1 MKLIWKGIYHREEE
15 LPKGE
20 LPPQA
25 VPFWEPENLAEL
37 NRQVRGF
44 LPVVLGLAVVAI
56 LARWLLWGPPGWWGC
71 FGVVGVV
78 LFLPGLLVHE
88 FLHALCYPLSA
99 TCGLW
104 LAPREGALLVV
115 STFPVSKARF
125 LFLSLAPSVV
135 LGVLP
140 LVFWVAFPDL
150 QGSAFTF
157 GILNLISCTG
167 DWLNVK
173 NTVQQVPAGAM
184 IQGSGLHSYWYPKE
198 IMKKQY

>member
-1 MKLIWKGIYHREEE
+1 MKLIWKGIYHSEEE

-20 LPPQA
+20 LPLQA
-25 VPFWEPENLAEL
+25 VPFREPEDLAEL

-44 LPVVLGLAVVAI
+44 LPVVLGLAVVAV
-56 LARWLLWGPPGWWGC
+56 LVRWLLWGCPGWWGC
-71 FGVVGVV
+71 FGVAGLV
-78 LFLPGLLVHE
+78 LFLPGLLLHE

-99 TCGLW
+99 PCELW

-135 LGVLP
+135 LGMLP
-140 LVFWVAFPDL
+140 LVLWAAFPAL
-150 QGSAFTF
+150 QGDAFTF
-157 GILNLISCTG
+157 GVLSLFSCTG

-184 IQGSGLHSYWYPKE
+184 VQGSGLHSYWYLRNSY
-198 IMKKQY
+198 KK